1 MSVQQS
7 GAHTENTGF
16 VNRETVSCDDT
27 VRSVSEF
34 VNDAD
39 ASSVGGTGG
48 VGSVNGTQKFVGDI
62 SSYGSGSKSN
72 WYKGNTIQGLTRSKV
87 YVGRT
92 PVTSVRTARQS
103 EVTCDIT
110 S

>member
-16 VNRETVSCDDT
+16 VNRETASCDDT

-34 VNDAD
+34 VHEAD

-48 VGSVNGTQKFVGDI
+48 VGSVNGTQKF

-92 PVTSVRTARQS
+92 PVTGVRTARQS
-103 EVTCDIT
+103 AVTCDIT